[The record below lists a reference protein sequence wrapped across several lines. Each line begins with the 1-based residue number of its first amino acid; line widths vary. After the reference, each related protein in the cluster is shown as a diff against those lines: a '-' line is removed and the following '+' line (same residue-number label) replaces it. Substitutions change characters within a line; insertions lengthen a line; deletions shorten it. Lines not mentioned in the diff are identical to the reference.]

1 MALRKNKE
9 WEVWNVTEAMARVSP
24 LRTFQLRVF
33 IFFFLIKLF
42 FLKIIFY
49 TRLKYKEFD
58 DTELCATFFKIQP
71 NRLEIQKGGF
81 QKFQIKNQKNF
92 MYLSYL

>member
-1 MALRKNKE
+1 M
-9 WEVWNVTEAMARVSP
+9 T
-24 LRTFQLRVF
+24 
-33 IFFFLIKLF
+33 
-42 FLKIIFY
+42 
-49 TRLKYKEFD
+49 
-58 DTELCATFFKIQP
+58 TELCATFFKIQP

>member
-1 MALRKNKE
+1 M
-9 WEVWNVTEAMARVSP
+9 T
-24 LRTFQLRVF
+24 
-33 IFFFLIKLF
+33 
-42 FLKIIFY
+42 
-49 TRLKYKEFD
+49 
-58 DTELCATFFKIQP
+58 TELCATFFLIQP